1 MEIQQT
7 ESTLIEEPSIAD
19 TNFEIQTNIGHGKLL
34 LTTENISL
42 AEEIK
47 ILIRKLWS

>member
-7 ESTLIEEPSIAD
+7 ESTLIEEPAITDA
-19 TNFEIQTNIGHGKLL
+19 NFQIQTDNGHGKLL
-34 LTTENISL
+34 LTTENKTL